1 MAETGYLQRDWAS
14 ASKRNTPPGLPASLT
29 VGMIG
34 ILLLCLLFLIGP
46 HFLLYAPN
54 NQDLANR
61 LESPSLAH
69 WLGTDNY
76 GRDLFSRILHA
87 GRIDL
92 QIAMIAS
99 LFAFLFG
106 TMLGALAGL
115 YEGLWDTLLMRI
127 LDVFIA
133 FPDLVLVI
141 AIVGLLGMDLPGLY
155 IALGLVGWVPYAR
168 LVRGEVL
175 SAKHRDYVLAARAL
189 GCDNGWLLWRH
200 LLPHS
205 ISAAI
210 VYATSSVTFNILAI
224 TSLGYLGVG
233 IRPPQAE
240 WGAMIAEGR
249 SFILSSPGLVLF
261 PGLMLTLTGLTFS
274 LLGDGIAALLQPV
287 QKNEFL
293 VPQQN

>member
-1 MAETGYLQRDWAS
+1 MAETGHLHRDWAGE
-14 ASKRNTPPGLPASLT
+14 SKQITPPELPAPLA
-29 VGMIG
+29 VGIIG
-34 ILLLCLLFLIGP
+34 IILLGLLFLIGP
-46 HFLLYAPN
+46 YFLPHLPN
-54 NQDLANR
+54 DQNLVDR
-61 LESPSLAH
+61 LQTPSLSH
-69 WLGTDNY
+69 WFGTDNY
-76 GRDLFSRILHA
+76 GRDLFSRVLHA

-92 QIAMIAS
+92 QIAMVATF
-99 LFAFLFG
+99 FAFLTG

-115 YEGLWDTLLMRI
+115 YEGLLDTLLMRV
-127 LDVFIA
+127 LDIFVA

-141 AIVGLLGMDLPGLY
+141 AIVGLLGMEMSGLY
-155 IALGLVGWVPYAR
+155 VALGLVSWLPYAR

-189 GCDNGWLLWRH
+189 GCNNSRLLWRH

-205 ISAAI
+205 ISPAI

-261 PGLMLTLTGLTFS
+261 PGIMLTLTGLTFS
-274 LLGDGIAALLQPV
+274 LLGDGLARLLQPGR
-287 QKNEFL
+287 KPL
-293 VPQQN
+293 SY

>member
-1 MAETGYLQRDWAS
+1 MAETGTLQWGWANEN
-14 ASKRNTPPGLPASLT
+14 KRKTFSGLPASLT
-29 VGMIG
+29 VGIIG
-34 ILLLCLLFLIGP
+34 ILLLGLLFLIGP
-46 HFLLYAPN
+46 HVLPYAPN
-54 NQDLANR
+54 DQHLVDR
-61 LESPSLAH
+61 LQAPGIAH
-69 WLGTDNY
+69 WFGTDNY
-76 GRDLFSRILHA
+76 GRDLFSRVVHA

-99 LFAFLFG
+99 SFAFLSG

-115 YEGLWDTLLMRI
+115 YEGLLDTLLMRI
-127 LDVFIA
+127 SDIFVA

-141 AIVGLLGMDLPGLY
+141 AIVGLLGMEMSGLY
-155 IALGLVGWVPYAR
+155 VALGLVGWLPYAR

-175 SAKHRDYVLAARAL
+175 TVKHRDYVLAARAL
-189 GCDNGWLLWRH
+189 GCNNVRLLWRH
-200 LLPHS
+200 LLPHA
-205 ISAAI
+205 ISPAV

-274 LLGDGIAALLQPV
+274 ALGDGLAELLQPV
-287 QKNEFL
+287 QKIRSF
-293 VPQQN
+293 

>member
-1 MAETGYLQRDWAS
+1 
-14 ASKRNTPPGLPASLT
+14 
-29 VGMIG
+29 
-34 ILLLCLLFLIGP
+34 
-46 HFLLYAPN
+46 
-54 NQDLANR
+54 
-61 LESPSLAH
+61 
-69 WLGTDNY
+69 
-76 GRDLFSRILHA
+76 
-87 GRIDL
+87 
-92 QIAMIAS
+92 MIATF
-99 LFAFLFG
+99 FAFLTG

-115 YEGLWDTLLMRI
+115 YEGFLDMLLMRI
-127 LDVFIA
+127 LDIFVA

-141 AIVGLLGMDLPGLY
+141 AIVGLLGMEMSGLY
-155 IALGLVGWVPYAR
+155 VALGLVGWLPYAR

-189 GCDNGWLLWRH
+189 GCNNSRLLWRH

-205 ISAAI
+205 ISPAI

-261 PGLMLTLTGLTFS
+261 PGMMLTLTGLTFS
-274 LLGDGIAALLQPV
+274 VLGDGLAGLLQPSR
-287 QKNEFL
+287 KPL
-293 VPQQN
+293 SY